1 MKIRHITDNDDR
13 YAISHV
19 YKESWKHAYKDII
32 PKSYLDSIPEGRW
45 AGAIEKPGMHSLIM
59 LNGDEIIGTSSYC
72 KSRFSDMEGCG
83 EIVSI
88 YLLPEYIGKGCGREL
103 FKATI
108 DELKKLGFN
117 DIFLWVLEEN
127 RRARRFYEKA
137 GFNLS
142 GKYLEDN
149 IGGKDLIE
157 VQYVLRGE
165 VKSDL

>member
-1 MKIRHITDNDDR
+1 MEIRHITDNDDR
-13 YAISHV
+13 YAISRI
-19 YKESWKHAYKDII
+19 YEESWKYAYKDII
-32 PKSYLDSIPEGRW
+32 PKSYLDSIPKGRW
-45 AGAIEKPGMHSLIM
+45 ADAIEKPGMHSLIM
-59 LNGDEIIGTSSYC
+59 LKGDEIIGTSSYC
-72 KSRFSDMEGCG
+72 KSRLSDMEGCG

-88 YLLPEYIGKGCGREL
+88 YLLPEYIGIGCGREL

-127 RRARRFYEKA
+127 HRARQFYEKT
-137 GFNLS
+137 GFTLS

-157 VQYVLRGE
+157 VQYVLCGS